1 MSDKNQAYREKM
13 KQVKADHLARVKQN
27 KKSDRGLLMIHT
39 GDGKGKST
47 AAFGTALR
55 AIGWGHDVAIV
66 QYVKGTWKTGEKEFF
81 KLIQGLLRLEVMGQG
96 FTWETQ
102 DKKRDIAAATKAW
115 EVSCDIMN
123 SGDYDLLVLDEL
135 NIVLRDDYLDV
146 DMVRESLL
154 ARHPR
159 TTVIITGRNAPD
171 SLIKVADLVTSME
184 KVKHPFDAGIKAARG
199 IDF

>member
-1 MSDKNQAYREKM
+1 M

-81 KLIQGLLRLEVMGQG
+81 KLIPDLLRLEVMGQG

-102 DKKRDIAAATKAW
+102 DRQRDIAAATKAW

-135 NIVLRDDYLDV
+135 NIVLRDGYLDV
-146 DMVRESLL
+146 DMVRQGLL

-159 TTVIITGRNAPD
+159 TTVIVTGRNAPN
-171 SLIKVADLVTSME
+171 SLIKVADLVTSMK

>member
-1 MSDKNQAYREKM
+1 MDDKNQTHREIM

-135 NIVLRDDYLDV
+135 NIVLRDNYLDV

>member
-1 MSDKNQAYREKM
+1 MTNENITHRKKM

-81 KLIQGLLRLEVMGQG
+81 KFNPDLLRLEVMGQG

-102 DKKRDIAAATKAW
+102 DKQRDIKAAAKAW

-123 SGDYDLLVLDEL
+123 SGDYDLLILDEL
-135 NIVLRDDYLDV
+135 NIVLRDSYLDV
-146 DMVRESLL
+146 DMVRQALL

-159 TTVIITGRNAPD
+159 TTVIITGRNTPD
-171 SLIKVADLVTSME
+171 SLIEVADLVTSME